1 MFPVSGKVAFC
12 SLAMRRDSI
21 EVLGA
26 SGSSYCSLFKKNYN
40 SELIVNLF
48 TVAHVIGVLRHLDG
62 LRASLRKSHMG
73 KQLLGI
79 SKWMEEAA
87 LEMGEYAELCL
98 FVKNLKS
105 GKGNLLRARCLYAS
119 CGKHCG
125 CSIS

>member
-87 LEMGEYAELCL
+87 LEMENMQSCVCL
-98 FVKNLKS
+98 LKTS
-105 GKGNLLRARCLYAS
+105 EVGKETC
-119 CGKHCG
+119 
-125 CSIS
+125 